1 MGAAA
6 TLAGGLAGL
15 TPWAAIPALFA
26 FAMICSLIRVH
37 GDTAATIGVLALTMV
52 CITEGSPAHL
62 AASLVRAGLFV
73 SGSLFA
79 ILLAVAFWPFR
90 PYYPVRAAVATS
102 WMAVGDLAA
111 AAAKVASSPA
121 DAAAWES
128 LVPLRRRARDALE
141 DARERSEEHTS
152 ELQSLAYLVC
162 RLLLEKK
169 KTTPK

>member
-37 GDTAATIGVLALTMV
+37 GDTAATIGVLALTMF

-62 AASLVRAGLFV
+62 ADSLVRAAMFV
-73 SGSLFA
+73 AGSFFA
-79 ILLAVAFWPFR
+79 ILLAVAVWPFR
-90 PYYPVRAAVATS
+90 PYHPVRAAVAAS